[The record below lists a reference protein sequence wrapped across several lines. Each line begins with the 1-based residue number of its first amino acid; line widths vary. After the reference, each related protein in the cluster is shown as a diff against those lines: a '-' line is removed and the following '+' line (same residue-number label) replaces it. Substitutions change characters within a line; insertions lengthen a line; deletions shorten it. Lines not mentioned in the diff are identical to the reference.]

1 MKKFL
6 SMLLALLIVFGAVAC
21 TSTDGDTPSKNT
33 ESQINQATGVTTAPS
48 TTEATQVP
56 PEPSTPEPSF
66 FVGYARADITPT
78 FSVPLD
84 TDMSIG
90 VGDKIYVTVV
100 AISDG
105 ETKGLIITGD
115 FKYSDGAV
123 LSRTRLVAE
132 KYGVARENVIL
143 SATHDHSSV
152 DYLGNSYPLV
162 RWKNLYFDAIDDAI
176 KNALADLKPATADI
190 GEGRTPDFA
199 FVRRYYM
206 EDGSF
211 KGIHHANPSTAYKE
225 HETEADD
232 QLQVI
237 RFNREGGKDV
247 VLVNWQAHVAHAII
261 EFYGLISADLV
272 GVMRTRVERDYDVH
286 FAYFA
291 GASGNIN
298 LASSVG
304 RRKYNSYINVGLA
317 LADVLGTVLE
327 DMEPVELGKIKA
339 ESTVY
344 SATVDHSRDDLYEKA
359 MLVSNYDGTLA
370 EKTEYAKSIGFHSR
384 YEASAI
390 ITKHNLGESLDM
402 ELFALSFGDIS
413 FVAVPYEMFDTN
425 GMQVKDA
432 SKFKSTFVCTSANGR
447 YGYIASELGFKNGG
461 YEVYSCKF
469 VSGTGEKL
477 ANEYI
482 KLLEKL
488 HG

>member
-1 MKKFL
+1 MKRFL
-6 SMLLALLIVFGAVAC
+6 SIFLALLMALGALAC
-21 TSTDGDTPSKNT
+21 NSTDGNTPAKTT
-33 ESQINQATGVTTAPS
+33 ETQINQPTASQTTAATHSP
-48 TTEATQVP
+48 TEPT
-56 PEPSTPEPSF
+56 EPLTPEPSF

-84 TDMSIG
+84 NDMSIG

-225 HETEADD
+225 HESEADD

-272 GVMRTRVERDYDVH
+272 GVMRTRVERDHDVH

-298 LASSVG
+298 LASPVG
-304 RRKYNSYINVGLA
+304 RRKYNSYINVGLE
-317 LADVLGTVLE
+317 LAKVLGTVLE
-327 DMEPVELGKIKA
+327 DMEPVSLGQINA
-339 ESTVY
+339 ETTVY
-344 SATVDHSRDDLYEKA
+344 TATVDHSRDDLYEKA
-359 MLVSNYDGTLA
+359 MLVSNYNGTLA

-384 YEASAI
+384 YEAGAI

-469 VSGTGEKL
+469 VNGTGEEL

-482 KLLEKL
+482 KLLAKL